1 MKKKKIWVQEKGCG
15 NSFGHKNKPKKI
27 GHWGENKGILTL
39 GHNNDQKKL
48 GPRKKKGGLG
58 GGGRCENI

>member
-1 MKKKKIWVQEKGCG
+1 MKKKKLGSRKRLWKLLWAQKQT
-15 NSFGHKNKPKKI
+15 KTI

-48 GPRKKKGGLG
+48 GSRF
-58 GGGRCENI
+58 